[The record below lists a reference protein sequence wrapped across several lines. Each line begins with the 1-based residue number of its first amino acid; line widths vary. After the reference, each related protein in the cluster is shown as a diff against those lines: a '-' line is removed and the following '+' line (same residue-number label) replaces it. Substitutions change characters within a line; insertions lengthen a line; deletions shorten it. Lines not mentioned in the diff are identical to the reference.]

1 MIGRGGYLL
10 VVFILILM
18 SATIRATKS
27 RSNFSQLTRF
37 LNRLSSFLVIFSL
50 AISAYKISIRRDI
63 SASDNFSASEIEKS
77 ANLPDIYYLILD
89 AYARADVL
97 KQLYDFDNTEFLEHL
112 TQKGFYIAEKSNA
125 NYPRTLMSLASSLN
139 MKYLDHLTEKV
150 GRDSKSLHPAKNMIK
165 YNEVANFLK
174 RHGYTFVAFSSGHST
189 TEITN
194 ADVYLS
200 KPGLISEFQNILLN
214 TTPIPKLLKGV
225 VDEYDLHRERL
236 LFIFET
242 LVKMPDMASPK
253 FVFAHIKSPH
263 PPFVFGEGGEP
274 AKSGRPL
281 HYRTTRD
288 LMNENDIQ
296 EYIRK
301 YKNQLAAINMKVKA
315 AVDGILAESKAP
327 PIIILQGDH
336 GPCGWLDYNSLE
348 NTNLMERMPIL
359 NAYYLPE
366 SDNEEFYDTIT
377 PVNTFRV
384 IFNQYF
390 GARFDL
396 LEDEIYFAT
405 WKHPYQFINVTDKID
420 VIE

>member
-315 AVDGILAESKAP
+315 AVDGILEA
-327 PIIILQGDH
+327 
-336 GPCGWLDYNSLE
+336 SL
-348 NTNLMERMPIL
+348 
-359 NAYYLPE
+359 
-366 SDNEEFYDTIT
+366 S
-377 PVNTFRV
+377 
-384 IFNQYF
+384 
-390 GARFDL
+390 
-396 LEDEIYFAT
+396 IY
-405 WKHPYQFINVTDKID
+405 
-420 VIE
+420 